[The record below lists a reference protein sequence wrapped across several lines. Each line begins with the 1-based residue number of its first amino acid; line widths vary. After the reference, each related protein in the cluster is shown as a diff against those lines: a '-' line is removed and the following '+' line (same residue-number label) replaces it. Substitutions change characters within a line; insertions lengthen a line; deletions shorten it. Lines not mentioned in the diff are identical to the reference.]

1 MDLQELSR
9 QLNIHVERLTY
20 VSTHHNEE
28 VCLNPNEFLVDLT
41 RIPYEQILK
50 PDKQYEHCSI
60 IRDSIQDHIYIQ
72 DHIHSRPYTFKT
84 KHGVLNVKSQNLLK
98 YASNIQLG

>member
-1 MDLQELSR
+1 MDLQDLSR

-20 VSTHHNEE
+20 VSTHQNEE
-28 VCLNPNEFLVDLT
+28 VCLKPNEFLVDLT

-50 PDKQYEHCSI
+50 PDKQYEHCAI
-60 IRDSIQDHIYIQ
+60 IRDSIQ

-84 KHGVLNVKSQNLLK
+84 KLGVLNVKSHNLLK

>member
-50 PDKQYEHCSI
+50 PDKQYEHCAI

-72 DHIHSRPYTFKT
+72 DHIHSR
-84 KHGVLNVKSQNLLK
+84 QNS
-98 YASNIQLG
+98 AF